1 MKTRKII
8 TALTLSLCLA
18 SLLGCAEPET
28 LPASLSPAEES
39 KEANLLKTGLAERI
53 RIEGQ
58 EVDFQS
64 LAQRQA
70 LYNVPGVSVAYM
82 KNGQLAWT
90 TQSGVKDLTTELVV
104 DENTVF
110 QAGSISKPAFAAV
123 LMKYRQDNPID
134 LDNDVNNL
142 LTSWQLPEH
151 EWTGQEVVSLRRLL
165 SHTAGTTVH
174 GFPGYAA
181 GEPVPTLQQVLEGVK
196 PANTSAVVVDLQ
208 PGTQMRYSGGGTTLA
223 QLTLQDVANEPLP
236 TMAQRLLF
244 TPLGMTRSGFDQP
257 ISPKLSNNMATPYN
271 DDGTPVEG
279 GAHTYATLAAAGM
292 WSTPSDML
300 KMASGVRSAYLGQK
314 TDWISQATA
323 REMLTNNTPT
333 NEAPN
338 VGIGFFI
345 NMDKNGEILGFG
357 HGGADK
363 GFMSQLYLELDTGN
377 GYAIM
382 TNGDNGSQLI
392 SELEVRLKEVLDVGY
407 SQAEVKK
414 LLPINQTELSK
425 YIGTYVVTDPVDVEI
440 VLKEA
445 KNGFVLNAL
454 PYIENER
461 YFHEGDGRFFAKN
474 GSSVRFEDDAEGALA
489 KTLVMD
495 GNIRGVRNSQRETQ

>member
-1 MKTRKII
+1 MKTIKII
-8 TALTLSLCLA
+8 TSLALSICVA
-18 SLLGCAEPET
+18 SLWGCAKPET
-28 LPASLSPAEES
+28 SASNIPSTKDSTEAE
-39 KEANLLKTGLAERI
+39 LLRTGLAERI

-90 TQSGVKDLTTELVV
+90 LEHGVKDVASGLVV
-104 DENTVF
+104 DEDTVF
-110 QAGSISKPAFAAV
+110 QAGSISKPAFATV
-123 LMKYRQDNPID
+123 LMKYRQDNPLD
-134 LDNDVNNL
+134 LDADVNNL

-181 GEPVPTLQQVLEGVK
+181 GEPVPTLQQVLDGVE

-223 QLTLQDVANEPLP
+223 QLTLQDIANESLP

-244 TPLGMTRSGFDQP
+244 KPLGMSRSGFEQP

-271 DDGTPVEG
+271 DDGSPVEG

-300 KMASGVRSAYLGQK
+300 KMASGVRSAYLGLE
-314 TDWISQATA
+314 TDWITKATA
-323 REMLTNNTPT
+323 QEILTNNTPS
-333 NEAPN
+333 NKAPN

-345 NMDKNGEILGFG
+345 NMDEDGEIVGFG

-363 GFMSQLYLELDTGN
+363 GFMSQLYIELDTGN

-392 SELEVRLKEVLDVGY
+392 SELEVRLKEALDVGY
-407 SQAEVKK
+407 SQAEVKP
-414 LLPINQTELSK
+414 LVPISQTQLSK
-425 YIGTYVVTDPVDVEI
+425 YIGIYVVTDPVNVEM
-440 VLKEA
+440 VLQEA

-474 GSSVRFEDDAEGALA
+474 GSSISFEINDNGFV
-489 KTLVMD
+489 KILVMD
-495 GNIRGVRNSQRETQ
+495 NDIRGDRKE

>member
-1 MKTRKII
+1 MKTTKII
-8 TALTLSLCLA
+8 TSLALSICVA
-18 SLLGCAEPET
+18 SLLGCTKPET
-28 LPASLSPAEES
+28 SQLNIPSTKDSTEAE
-39 KEANLLKTGLAERI
+39 LLRTGLAERI

-90 TQSGVKDLTTELVV
+90 LEHGVKDVASGLVV
-104 DENTVF
+104 DEDTVF
-110 QAGSISKPAFAAV
+110 QAGSISKPAFATV
-123 LMKYRQDNPID
+123 LMKYRQDNPLD
-134 LDNDVNNL
+134 LDTDVNNL

-181 GEPVPTLQQVLEGVK
+181 GEPVPTLQQVLDGVE
-196 PANTSAVVVDLQ
+196 PANTSAVVVDLR

-223 QLTLQDVANEPLP
+223 QLTLQDIANESLP

-244 TPLGMTRSGFDQP
+244 KPLGMSRSGFEQP

-271 DDGTPVEG
+271 DNGTPVKG

-300 KMASGVRSAYLGQK
+300 KMASGVRSAYLGLD
-314 TDWISQATA
+314 TNWITKATA
-323 REMLTNNTPT
+323 QEILTNNTPS
-333 NEAPN
+333 NKAPN

-345 NMDKNGEILGFG
+345 NMDEDGEIVGFG

-363 GFMSQLYLELDTGN
+363 GFMSQLYIELDTGN
-377 GYAIM
+377 GYSIM
-382 TNGDNGSQLI
+382 TNGDNGTQLI
-392 SELEVRLKEVLDVGY
+392 SELEIRLKEALDVGY
-407 SQAEVKK
+407 SQAEVRS
-414 LLPINQTELSK
+414 LVPISQTEMSK
-425 YIGTYVVTDPVDVEI
+425 YIGTYIVTTPVDVEI

-445 KNGFVLNAL
+445 KDGFVINAL

-461 YFHEGDGRFFAKN
+461 YFHEGGDRFFAKN
-474 GSSVRFEDDAEGALA
+474 GSSIRFEGDGEGGLV
-489 KTLVMD
+489 KTIVMD
-495 GNIRGVRNSQRETQ
+495 GNIRGERKE